1 MVPSL
6 IKMFYISGFI
16 FLAFLMKYNIS
27 GGGQERATLSI
38 SNKFSSQNKFFT
50 VWNVQL
56 LSFFSYFVL
65 CPASTYVSFSA
76 HSKSS
81 AKVKAVMITHNCSI
95 KWYFFQFISICAFM
109 ILFSLI
115 HLLFFPLF
123 SFLLSP
129 T

>member
-76 HSKSS
+76 HLKSS
-81 AKVKAVMITHNCSI
+81 AKVKAVMISMLKGSTI
-95 KWYFFQFISICAFM
+95 KLQDRPSEYYWNANN
-109 ILFSLI
+109 
-115 HLLFFPLF
+115 
-123 SFLLSP
+123 LSAA
-129 T
+129 TKKLH